1 MASLR
6 NRTATVA
13 FRRKM
18 SATERA
24 KHFPADQTRAKT
36 MSIPNWRASLK
47 DSPTFPKC
55 LAPPAKM
62 SLAPPAKMMVSQN
75 DCAEDHAA
83 EPRRAQG

>member
-62 SLAPPAKMMVSQN
+62 MVSQN